1 MALPHMT
8 NQTRLTFRYGL
19 GILAILILSL
29 ALFYWLMRPPLGELG
44 LMAQFL
50 SITAVISAVAGYAAY
65 RLGWMERSPRLGLTL
80 MGIYALA
87 SIVTFFNVWITARL
101 MFINQHDLSL
111 ATILLVYAA
120 GIAMVL
126 GYFLSSALTQR
137 IRSLEQAAERM
148 KQGQLEARVAV
159 RGNDELA
166 ALGNTFNQTAA
177 RLQEAA
183 QRQRELETLR
193 REFVAWAG
201 HDLQTPLASVRA
213 IIEALADGV
222 VEEPATVQRYLRTAQ
237 RDIENLSLLID
248 DLFQMAQ
255 LDAGGLRL
263 EREQASLSDLIS
275 DTLESFSELAGRQ
288 GVALSGEVQAGVDPV
303 FMDVPRVGRVLN
315 NLIGNALRHTP
326 PGGSVTVRALSVSS
340 GVRVEVQ
347 DSGEGIPAEDLPN
360 IFDRFYR
367 GEKSRSRATGGA
379 GLGLAIAKGI
389 VEAHA
394 GQVGVESDLGQGT
407 CFYFTL
413 PRQAR

>member
-1 MALPHMT
+1 MT
-8 NQTRLTFRYGL
+8 NQTRLTFRYAL
-19 GILAILILSL
+19 GILAILVFSL

-50 SITAVISAVAGYAAY
+50 SVTAVISALAGYAAY

-87 SIVTFFNVWITARL
+87 SVITFFNVWITARL
-101 MFINQHDLSL
+101 MFINQHDLLL

-126 GYFLSSALTQR
+126 GYFLSSALTDR
-137 IRSLEQAAERM
+137 IRSLEQAAEQVQ
-148 KQGQLEARVAV
+148 QGQLETRVAV

-166 ALGNTFNQTAA
+166 ALGSTFNQTAA

-183 QRQRELETLR
+183 RRQHQLETLR

-237 RDIENLSLLID
+237 RDVENLSLLID

-288 GVALSGEVQAGVDPV
+288 GVTLSGEVQPGVDPV

-315 NLIGNALRHTP
+315 NLIANALRHTP
-326 PGGSVTVRALSVSS
+326 PGGRVTVRAMPAPP
-340 GVRVEVQ
+340 GVRVEVR
-347 DSGEGIPAEDLPN
+347 DTGEGIPAEDLPN
-360 IFDRFYR
+360 VFDRFYR

-394 GQVGVESDLGQGT
+394 GQVGVESSPGQGT
-407 CFYFTL
+407 CFYYTL
-413 PRQAR
+413 PQRAG

>member
-1 MALPHMT
+1 MT
-8 NQTRLTFRYGL
+8 NQTRLTFRYAL
-19 GILAILILSL
+19 GILAILVFSL

-50 SITAVISAVAGYAAY
+50 SVTAVISALAGYAAY

-87 SIVTFFNVWITARL
+87 SVITFFNVWITARL
-101 MFINQHDLSL
+101 MFINQHDLLL

-126 GYFLSSALTQR
+126 GYFLSSALTDR
-137 IRSLEQAAERM
+137 IRSLEQAAEQVQ
-148 KQGQLEARVAV
+148 QGQLEARVAV

-183 QRQRELETLR
+183 RRQHQLETLR

-237 RDIENLSLLID
+237 RDVENLSLLID

-263 EREQASLSDLIS
+263 ERELASLSDLIS

-288 GVALSGEVQAGVDPV
+288 GVTLSGEVQPGVDPV

-326 PGGSVTVRALSVSS
+326 PGGSVTVRAMPAPS
-340 GVRVEVQ
+340 GVRVEVR
-347 DSGEGIPAEDLPN
+347 DTGEGIPAEDLPN
-360 IFDRFYR
+360 VFDRFYR

-394 GQVGVESDLGQGT
+394 GQVGVESSPGQGT
-407 CFYFTL
+407 CFYYTL
-413 PRQAR
+413 PQRAG